1 MLSKGEAW
9 RSENLQLSLW
19 WFSMSALMQGILT
32 GDFSSELMLISG
44 SSDRAVETTEDWI
57 ILASNMEF

>member
-1 MLSKGEAW
+1 
-9 RSENLQLSLW
+9 
-19 WFSMSALMQGILT
+19 MSALMQGILT
-32 GDFSSELMLISG
+32 RDLSCEVMLISG